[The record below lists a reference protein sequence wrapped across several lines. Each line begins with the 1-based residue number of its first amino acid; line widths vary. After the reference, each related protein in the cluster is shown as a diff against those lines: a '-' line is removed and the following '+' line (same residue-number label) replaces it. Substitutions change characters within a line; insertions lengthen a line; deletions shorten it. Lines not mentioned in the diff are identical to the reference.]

1 MEDAKQR
8 SVSALDKALNVLER
22 LSGLDA
28 DIDLGSLARETR
40 LPKSTLLRLLA
51 ALKRHNLVH
60 QDERTRRFRLGWALI
75 YLGRAANRAFNLV
88 ELVHPFLERLSKQ
101 IGETANLV
109 LLERNYSV
117 YVDQVVSDSII
128 RGAPPVGAELG
139 LHCTAAGKVLL
150 GFQPPDR
157 LERILA
163 QIRLKELTAKTITD
177 PAHLRQALRRVRRQG
192 YAVDDE
198 ESEIGGRCVAAPV
211 RDREGRVIA
220 AVSVVG
226 PSSRFSREAIP
237 RFTRSVLAVSEEIS
251 HRLGYRE
258 TSGSESAR

>member
-1 MEDAKQR
+1 VEDSKQR
-8 SVSALDKALNVLER
+8 SVGALDKALNVLECMGR
-22 LSGLDA
+22 LEA
-28 DIDLGSLARETR
+28 DIDLGSLAREVR
-40 LPKSTLLRLLA
+40 LPKSTLLRLLTT
-51 ALKRHNLVH
+51 LKMHNLVH

-75 YLGRAANRAFNLV
+75 YLGRAANRAFSLV
-88 ELVHPFLERLSKQ
+88 ELVHPFLERLSRQ

-109 LLERNYSV
+109 LLERNHAV

-128 RGAPPVGAELG
+128 RGVPPVAAQLG

-163 QIRLKELTAKTITD
+163 QIRLEELTAKTITD

-198 ESEIGGRCVAAPV
+198 ESEVGGRCVAAPV

-220 AVSVVG
+220 AISVVG
-226 PSSRFSREAIP
+226 PSSRFTRATIP
-237 RFTRSVLAVSEEIS
+237 PLIRSVLAVTAEIS
-251 HRLGYRE
+251 RRLGFRDS
-258 TSGSESAR
+258 SGKA

>member
-1 MEDAKQR
+1 VQDVKR
-8 SVSALDKALNVLER
+8 SVGALDKALNVLER
-22 LSGLDA
+22 MSRLEGDLDLS
-28 DIDLGSLARETR
+28 SLAREVH
-40 LPKSTLLRLLA
+40 LPKSTLLRLLTT
-51 ALKRHNLVH
+51 LKTHNLVH

-75 YLGRAANRAFNLV
+75 YLGRAASRAFNLV
-88 ELVHPFLERLSKQ
+88 ELVHPFLERLSRQ

-109 LLERNYSV
+109 LLERGHAV
-117 YVDQVVSDSII
+117 YVEQVVSESII
-128 RGAPPVGAELG
+128 RGVPPVAAQLG

-150 GFQPPDR
+150 AFQPPDS

-163 QIRLKELTAKTITD
+163 QIRLEALTAKTITD
-177 PAHLRQALRRVRRQG
+177 PSRLRQTLRRVRRQG

-226 PSSRFSREAIP
+226 PSSRLTRATIP
-237 RFTRSVLAVSEEIS
+237 GFIRSVLGVTAEIS
-251 HRLGYRE
+251 RRLGYLDS
-258 TSGSESAR
+258 TA

>member
-1 MEDAKQR
+1 VQDAKQR

-22 LSGLDA
+22 LSLLDA
-28 DIDLGSLARETR
+28 DIDLGSLAREVR
-40 LPKSTLLRLLA
+40 LPKSTLLRLLTT
-51 ALKRHNLVH
+51 LKTHNLIH

-75 YLGRAANRAFNLV
+75 YLGRAANRAFSLV
-88 ELVHPFLERLSKQ
+88 ELAHPFLERLARQ

-109 LLERNYSV
+109 LLERNHAV

-128 RGAPPVGAELG
+128 RGVPPVAARLG

-150 GFQPPDR
+150 SFQPPDR
-157 LERILA
+157 LERILT
-163 QIRLKELTAKTITD
+163 QIRLKALTAKTITD
-177 PAHLRQALRRVRRQG
+177 PARLRKALRRVRRQG

-198 ESEIGGRCVAAPV
+198 ESEIGGRCVGAPV

-226 PSSRFSREAIP
+226 PSSRFTRATIP
-237 RFTRSVLAVSEEIS
+237 GHIRSVLAVTGEIS
-251 HRLGYRE
+251 RSLGYRD
-258 TSGSESAR
+258 SSKKA